1 MTWSFVGTVSTR
13 FTTAATL
20 TRTPPAEAVAGD
32 LLIAAIVGRGAE
44 TLTIPDGWEL
54 INWTPPEVVSTIASG
69 YPYSLVMWRIHP
81 GGTVDTGV
89 ARSVNTAGG
98 YYTMTAYRS
107 TAGFALKDSGSQPNY
122 DTTDNRL
129 IGGVTADAGDLVF
142 TFAARGFNSTTGWVS
157 AGDPSTASGALD
169 TTTAPGGYWT
179 RRAALGFSAGTGS
192 FAFGIAE
199 GVKTTNGSTGDIVD
213 TALSGRHILTAAA
226 FGPAS
231 APTRQRSRLI
241 LTPW

>member
-1 MTWSFVGTVSTR
+1 MAWSFVGTVSTR
-13 FTTAATL
+13 FTTASTI
-20 TRTPPAEAVAGD
+20 TRSPLAAAAAGD
-32 LLIAAIVGRGAE
+32 LLIGTIVGRGAE

-54 INWTPPEVVSTIASG
+54 INWTPPEVVSTVASG
-69 YPYSLVMWRIHP
+69 YPYSLVMWRVHP

-107 TAGFALKDSGSQPNY
+107 TESIALKASGSQPNY

-142 TFAARGFNSTTGWVS
+142 AFAARGFNSAVS
-157 AGDPSTASGALD
+157 VFSADEPSTPSGGID
-169 TTTAPGGYWT
+169 TTTAPGPYWT
-179 RRAALGFSAGTGS
+179 RRASLSFSAGTGS
-192 FAFGIAE
+192 FGVSVAE
-199 GVKTTNGSTGDIVD
+199 GIKSVSGSTGDIAVES
-213 TALSGRHILTAAA
+213 ASGRHILTAAA

>member
-1 MTWSFVGTVSTR
+1 MAWTFVGTVSTR
-13 FTTAATL
+13 FTTAATI
-20 TRTPPAEAVAGD
+20 TRSPPTEAVAGD

-54 INWTPPEVVSTIASG
+54 INWTPPVIVSTTAGG
-69 YPYSLVMWRIHP
+69 YPYSLVMWCIHP
-81 GGTVDTGV
+81 GGTVDTVV

-107 TAGFALKDSGSQPNY
+107 TSGFALKDSGSQPNY
-122 DTTDNRL
+122 DTTNNRL

-142 TFAARGFNSTTGWVS
+142 AFAARGFNSTVS
-157 AGDPSTASGALD
+157 VFSADEPSTPSGATD
-169 TTTAPGGYWT
+169 TTTAPGDYWT
-179 RRAALGFSAGTGS
+179 RRASLGFSAGSGD
-192 FAFGIAE
+192 FGFSVAE
-199 GVKTTNGSTGDIVD
+199 GIKSVSGSTGDIAVES
-213 TALSGRHILTAAA
+213 ASGRHILTATA

>member
-20 TRTPPAEAVAGD
+20 TRSPPAEAVAGD

-44 TLTIPDGWEL
+44 TLTIPDGWGL
-54 INWTPPEVVSTIASG
+54 INWTPPFTVSTAASG

-81 GGTVDTGV
+81 GVTVDTGV
-89 ARSVNTAGG
+89 ARSVATAGG
-98 YYTMTAYRS
+98 FYTMTAYRS
-107 TAGFALKDSGSQPNY
+107 TESIALKASGSQSNY

-129 IGGVTADAGDLVF
+129 VGGVTADAGDLVF
-142 TFAARGFNSTTGWVS
+142 TFAARGFSSSVGEVS

-179 RRAALGFSAGTGS
+179 RRDASGFSAGSGS
-192 FAFGIAE
+192 FSFGIAE

-231 APTRQRSRLI
+231 APARQRSRLI

>member
-13 FTTAATL
+13 FTTQATL
-20 TRTPPAEAVAGD
+20 TRSPPTEAAAGD

-54 INWTPPEVVSTIASG
+54 INWTPPEVVSTATSG

-89 ARSVNTAGG
+89 ARSVNTANG

-107 TAGFALKDSGSQPNY
+107 TSGFALKDSGAQLNVG
-122 DTTDNRL
+122 TTDNRL
-129 IGGVTADAGDLVF
+129 VGGVEADADDLVF
-142 TFAARGFNSTTGWVS
+142 AFAARGFASTVS
-157 AGDPSTASGALD
+157 VFSADEPSVASGAVD
-169 TTTAPGGYWT
+169 TETTPGNYWT
-179 RRAALGFSAGTGS
+179 RRASLSFSSGTGS
-192 FAFGIAE
+192 FAFSVAE
-199 GVKTTNGSTGDIVD
+199 GVKSVSGSTGDIAVES
-213 TALSGRHILTAAA
+213 ASGRHILTAAA

-231 APTRQRSRLI
+231 APPRQRSRLI

>member
-20 TRTPPAEAVAGD
+20 TRTPPAGAVAGD

-54 INWTPPEVVSTIASG
+54 INWTPPEVVSTATSG
-69 YPYSLVMWRIHP
+69 YPYSLVMWRTHP
-81 GGTVDTGV
+81 GGTVYTGV
-89 ARSVNTAGG
+89 ARSVYTAGG

-107 TAGFALKDSGSQPNY
+107 TAGFALKDSGAQLNV

-129 IGGVTADAGDLVF
+129 VGGVDADAGDLVF
-142 TFAARGFNSTTGWVS
+142 AFAARGFNSAVS
-157 AGDPSTASGALD
+157 VFSADEPSTPSGATD

-179 RRAALGFSAGTGS
+179 RRAALGFSSGTGS

-199 GVKTTNGSTGDIVD
+199 GVKTANGSTGDIVD

-231 APTRQRSRLI
+231 APARQRSRLI

>member
-13 FTTAATL
+13 FATAATL
-20 TRTPPAEAVAGD
+20 TRTPPAGAVAGD

-44 TLTIPDGWEL
+44 TLTIPGGWEL
-54 INWTPPEVVSTIASG
+54 INWTPPEVVSTATSG
-69 YPYSLVMWRIHP
+69 YPYSLVMWRTHP
-81 GGTVDTGV
+81 GGTVYTGV
-89 ARSVNTAGG
+89 ARSVYTAGG

-107 TAGFALKDSGSQPNY
+107 TAGFALKDSGAQLNV

-129 IGGVTADAGDLVF
+129 VGGVDADAGDLVF
-142 TFAARGFNSTTGWVS
+142 AFAARGFSSSASTFS
-157 AGDPSTASGALD
+157 ADDPSTPSGGSD

-179 RRAALGFSAGTGS
+179 RRASLNFAAGSGNFGFSV
-192 FAFGIAE
+192 AE
-199 GVKTTNGSTGDIVD
+199 GIKSVSGSTGDIAVES
-213 TALSGRHILTAAA
+213 ASGRHILTAAS

-231 APTRQRSRLI
+231 APPRQRSRLI